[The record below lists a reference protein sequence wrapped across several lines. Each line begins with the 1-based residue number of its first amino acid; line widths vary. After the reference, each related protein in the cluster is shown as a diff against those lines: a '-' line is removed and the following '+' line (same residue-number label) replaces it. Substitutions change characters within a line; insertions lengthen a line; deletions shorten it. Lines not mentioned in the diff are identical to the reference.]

1 MKKMLKTNPEERI
14 TAEAALSHPYF
25 GDYEVEQPEK
35 EEEEESQDVV
45 DIGESPLLT
54 TKNDERKKEKNIQRD
69 SCLSFKMAKD
79 NVMTGKT
86 ETVGSIGS
94 NKVSGFGLGLLKGL
108 KPSKFVKPEEKK

>member
-1 MKKMLKTNPEERI
+1 M
-14 TAEAALSHPYF
+14 
-25 GDYEVEQPEK
+25 
-35 EEEEESQDVV
+35 V
-45 DIGESPLLT
+45 DIGQSPLLT
-54 TKNDERKKEKNIQRD
+54 SKNEDRKKEKNIQRD

-108 KPSKFVKPEEKK
+108 KPSKFVKPEEKKENAAN